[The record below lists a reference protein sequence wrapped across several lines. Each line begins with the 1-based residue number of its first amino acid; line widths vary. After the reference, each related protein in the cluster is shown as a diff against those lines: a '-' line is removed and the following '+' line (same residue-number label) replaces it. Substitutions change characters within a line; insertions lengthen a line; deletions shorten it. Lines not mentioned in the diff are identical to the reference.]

1 MSAKKTEILFE
12 DLTAMADKWTSA
24 MSGKEFSQNYMTLLD
39 LLNGHGADEQHPNN
53 VRAKGPDVHG
63 SQMFLQMLGDIM
75 INADDF
81 HRAVKKVTSS
91 PVIEDNKKAQIELIK
106 MLKKAR
112 MIKRL
117 VMSISDDIEKFQ
129 VDVPG
134 E

>member
-24 MSGKEFSQNYMTLLD
+24 MSGKEFSQNYMTL

-117 VMSISDDIEKFQ
+117 VMILRRFKLMFLVTDYNII
-129 VDVPG
+129 V
-134 E
+134 